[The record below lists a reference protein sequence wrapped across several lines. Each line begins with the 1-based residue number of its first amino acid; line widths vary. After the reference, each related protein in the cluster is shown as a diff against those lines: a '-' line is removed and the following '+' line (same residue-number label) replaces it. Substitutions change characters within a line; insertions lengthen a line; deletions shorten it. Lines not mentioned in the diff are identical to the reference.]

1 MKMEINECITA
12 QFALQSSV
20 VCILLFLKNSAFYT
34 LLIMADKRKGSMNI
48 NGATRKHSRKPVAL
62 EMKAEIVKLKG
73 GMETYNIYQK
83 FN

>member
-1 MKMEINECITA
+1 
-12 QFALQSSV
+12 
-20 VCILLFLKNSAFYT
+20 
-34 LLIMADKRKGSMNI
+34 MADKRKGSMNI